1 MMRTIRHLREF
12 VVRRRVVLG
21 VMLLA
26 LIALL
31 TVGCDVDTPQ
41 NTFDPKG
48 EVADQQKDV
57 FLYAMWPALI
67 IMIGVL
73 LATLVIVLRFR
84 SREGDPI
91 PKQTH
96 GNTKLELAWT
106 IAPAILL
113 LGLGVPMVAT
123 LWDIGRDPADD
134 AFPVVV
140 EGQRFSWVF
149 TYPEVLDENGQ
160 PVQGFSGAGDSLI
173 VPVGREVSV
182 TLEAID
188 VIHSFWV
195 PKLAGKL
202 DAIPGRQNRM
212 WLIAN
217 EPGSFSGQCAE
228 LCGTGHGDMLL
239 SVTALGEEDF
249 QAWVDEVTVG
259 GGAESDGAAE
269 EEGDTGS

>member
-149 TYPEVLDENGQ
+149 TYPEVLKENGQ
-160 PVQGFSGAGDSLI
+160 PVVGVSGAGDSMVI
-173 VPVGREVSV
+173 PAGREVAV

-202 DAIPGRQNRM
+202 DAIPGRQNTM

-228 LCGTGHGDMLL
+228 LCGIGHGDMLL